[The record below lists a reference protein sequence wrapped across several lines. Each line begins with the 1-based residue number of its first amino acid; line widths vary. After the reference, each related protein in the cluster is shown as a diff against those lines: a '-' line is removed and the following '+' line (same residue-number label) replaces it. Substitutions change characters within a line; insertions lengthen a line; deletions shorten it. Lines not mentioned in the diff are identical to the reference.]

1 MKFNRLYKKALLS
14 LVLLTLGLLT
24 ASATFAQSFDLVGE
38 WKGSYNINI
47 DGDRTVTFTL
57 VETDGVLSGTFDD
70 PAAGMMAIAIE
81 SITRTGR
88 DVRFTLPRIRGE
100 YYGTIH
106 SDLGTDG
113 KPIRIDGDWSQ
124 AGEFIP
130 ITLTRKP

>member
-1 MKFNRLYKKALLS
+1 MQRNRFHPLAFARLLLAVLGLS
-14 LVLLTLGLLT
+14 L
-24 ASATFAQSFDLVGE
+24 ASFALAQQSDLVGV

-47 DGDRTVTFTL
+47 DGDREVTFTL

-70 PAAGMMAIAIE
+70 PSAGMMAIAIE
-81 SITRTGR
+81 NIVRTGR

-100 YYGTIH
+100 YYGTIRA
-106 SDLGTDG
+106 DLGTDG
-113 KPIRIDGDWSQ
+113 KPVRIDGDWSQ